1 MLKTIS
7 RTTPATLIENSSE
20 SFANEESHQ
29 LLRHSIIPTNV
40 KELEI
45 DFPLSPYFIFPHA
58 LR

>member
-45 DFPLSPYFIFPHA
+45 DFLLSPYFIFPHA

>member
-29 LLRHSIIPTNV
+29 LLRHSIIPTNDKRWRSIV
-40 KELEI
+40 LFLPI
-45 DFPLSPYFIFPHA
+45 FIFLHA